1 MLNRSIPPAFQTLE
15 KVHLPQVQSQTL
27 ANGYQLHWLNAGE
40 QPVIRIELIFKA
52 GNWFETGKGTSYF
65 TIKMMNEGTS
75 KRSARQ
81 INEHVDQYGAFI
93 EFNHGQDR
101 VNVTLYT
108 VIKHLPKLL
117 PLLQEIVIDS
127 IFPEKELQNLKKI
140 TTQNL
145 KVNTEKTSYLA
156 QTRFRELLF
165 GEMHPY
171 GRNLYEQDIAHIEA
185 PQLREYY
192 QSAIRSQACDI
203 LLCGNIDDHTLTL
216 VRNTFEQVPVTSPL
230 PDNSFI
236 NPVVPSLPNNKETLE
251 KEGSLQSSIRL
262 GKRLFTRK
270 HPDYFKMLV
279 LNEVFG
285 GYFGSRLM
293 KNIREEKGFTYGIS
307 SNLVTLRKEG
317 FLVIGTDVKKEFT
330 GLTIDE
336 IYKEIEILKTEP
348 VGEEELQTVKN
359 YMIGSFA
366 GSLNSP
372 FAIADNF
379 KTIYFEGLTYDF
391 FDHYI
396 ENILHTTA
404 QDLLRL
410 SNTYLQPDSMLEVVA
425 GGR

>member
-1 MLNRSIPPAFQTLE
+1 MLNRSIPPDFQTLQ
-15 KVHLPQVQSQTL
+15 KVHLPQVQSQPL
-27 ANGYQLHWLNAGE
+27 SNGYQLHWFSAGE
-40 QPVIRIELIFKA
+40 QPVVRIELIFKA
-52 GNWFETGKGTSYF
+52 GNWYETGKGTSYF
-65 TIKMMNEGTS
+65 TVKMLNEGTS
-75 KRSARQ
+75 RRTARQ
-81 INEHVDQYGAFI
+81 INEYVDQFGAFI

-101 VNVTLYT
+101 VNITLYT

-117 PLLQEIVIDS
+117 PLLEEIVLDS
-127 IFPEKELQNLKKI
+127 VFPEKELQNLKNI
-140 TTQNL
+140 TAQNL
-145 KVNTEKTSYLA
+145 KVNLEKTSYVA

-171 GRNLYEQDIAHIEA
+171 GRNLKEQDIESIQAS
-185 PQLREYY
+185 QLKQYY
-192 QSAIRSQACDI
+192 QSTIRNQTCDI
-203 LLCGNIDDHTLTL
+203 LLCGNIDEATLAL
-216 VRNTFEQVPVTSPL
+216 VRNTFEQIPVISHIQQEAL
-230 PDNSFI
+230 RE
-236 NPVVPSLPNNKETLE
+236 PVASLPYTKETIE
-251 KEGSLQSSIRL
+251 KEDSLQSTIRL
-262 GKRLFTRK
+262 GKRMFTRQ

-307 SNLVTLRKEG
+307 SNLATLRHDG
-317 FLVIGTDVKKEFT
+317 FLIIGTDVKKEFT

-336 IYKEIEILKTEP
+336 VYKEMEILRNEP

-391 FDHYI
+391 FEHYI
-396 ENILHTTA
+396 ENILHTSA
-404 QDLLRL
+404 RDLVNLA
-410 SNTYLQPDSMLEVVA
+410 NTYLLPDTMLEVVV

>member
-1 MLNRSIPPAFQTLE
+1 MLNRSIPPAFQTLN
-15 KVHLPQVQSQTL
+15 KVHLPQVQSQSL
-27 ANGYQLHWLNAGE
+27 SNGYQLHWLNAGE
-40 QPVIRIELIFKA
+40 QPVLRIELIFRA
-52 GNWFETGKGTSYF
+52 GNWYETTRGTSYF
-65 TIKMMNEGTS
+65 TLKMMNEGTS

-81 INEHVDQYGAFI
+81 INEYVDQFGAFI

-101 VNVTLYT
+101 VNITLYT
-108 VIKHLPKLL
+108 IVKHLPKLL
-117 PLLQEIVIDS
+117 PLLEEIVLDS

-140 TTQNL
+140 TAQNL
-145 KVNTEKTSYLA
+145 KVNMEKTSYLA

-171 GRNLYEQDIAHIEA
+171 GRNLYEKDIEKIEA
-185 PQLREYY
+185 SQLKQFY
-192 QSAIRSQACDI
+192 QSAIHSRPCDI
-203 LLCGNIDDHTLTL
+203 LLCGSIDEDTLAL
-216 VRNTFEQVPVTSPL
+216 VRNTFERIPVNAQAAPEDSLKPL
-230 PDNSFI
+230 L
-236 NPVVPSLPNNKETLE
+236 PSHYGKDTLE
-251 KEGSLQSSIRL
+251 KEDSLQSTIRI
-262 GKRLFTRK
+262 GKSLFTRK

-307 SNLVTLRKEG
+307 SNLVTLRHEG
-317 FLVIGTDVKKEFT
+317 YLVIGTDVKKEFT
-330 GLTIDE
+330 GLTLDE
-336 IYKEIEILKTEP
+336 VYKEMEILRNGP

-379 KTIYFEGLTYDF
+379 KSIYFEGLTYDF
-391 FDHYI
+391 FEHYI
-396 ENILHTTA
+396 ENILHTSA
-404 QDLLRL
+404 GDLVYLA
-410 SNTYLQPDSMLEVVA
+410 NTYLQPDSFLEVVV

>member
-1 MLNRSIPPAFQTLE
+1 MLNRSIPPAFQTLQ
-15 KVHLPQVQSQTL
+15 KVHLPQVQTQSL
-27 ANGYQLHWLNAGE
+27 SNGYQLHWLNAGE

-52 GNWFETGKGTSYF
+52 GNWHETGKGTSYF
-65 TIKMMNEGTS
+65 TVKMLNEGTS

-81 INEHVDQYGAFI
+81 INEFVDQYGAFI

-101 VNVTLYT
+101 ANITLYT

-117 PLLQEIVIDS
+117 PLLEEIVLDS
-127 IFPEKELQNLKKI
+127 VFPERELENLKKI
-140 TTQNL
+140 TAQNL
-145 KVNTEKTSYLA
+145 KVNQEKTSYVA

-165 GEMHPY
+165 GETHPY
-171 GRNLYEQDIAHIEA
+171 GRNLYEQDIEGIQAA
-185 PQLREYY
+185 QLKQYY
-192 QSAIRSQACDI
+192 QSAIRNQHCDI
-203 LLCGNIDDHTLTL
+203 LLCGNIDEATLSL
-216 VRNTFEQVPVTSPL
+216 VRNTFERIPVNTLAHGNGSIKPRAQ
-230 PDNSFI
+230 PGSA
-236 NPVVPSLPNNKETLE
+236 KETVE
-251 KEGSLQSSIRL
+251 KEDSLQSSIRI

-293 KNIREEKGFTYGIS
+293 KNIREEKGYTYGIS
-307 SNLVTLRKEG
+307 SNLVTLRHDG
-317 FLVIGTDVKKEFT
+317 FLVMGTDVKKEFT
-330 GLTIDE
+330 GPTIDE
-336 IYKEIEILKTEP
+336 VYKEMEVLRKEP

-379 KTIYFEGLTYDF
+379 KTIYFEGMSYDF
-391 FDHYI
+391 FEHYI
-396 ENILHTTA
+396 ENILDTSA
-404 QDLLRL
+404 QDLMQLA
-410 SNTYLQPDSMLEVVA
+410 NTYLQPDTMLEVVV

>member
-27 ANGYQLHWLNAGE
+27 SNGYKLHWLNAGE

-52 GNWFETGKGTSYF
+52 GNWYESGKGTSYF
-65 TIKMMNEGTS
+65 TLKMMNEGTS
-75 KRSARQ
+75 RRSARE
-81 INEHVDQYGAFI
+81 INEYVDQYGAFI

-101 VNVTLYT
+101 VNITLYT
-108 VIKHLPKLL
+108 VTKHLPKLL
-117 PLLQEIVIDS
+117 PLLQELLTDS
-127 IFPEKELQNLKKI
+127 VFPEKELQNLKKI
-140 TTQNL
+140 TAQNL
-145 KVNTEKTSYLA
+145 KVNAEKTSYVA

-171 GRNLYEQDIAHIEA
+171 GRNLYEQDIEGIEA
-185 PQLREYY
+185 PQLRTYY
-192 QSAIRSQACDI
+192 QSNIRSQVCDI
-203 LLCGNIDDHTLTL
+203 LLCGNIDEATLGL
-216 VRNTFEQVPVTSPL
+216 IRNIFEQIPVKQDIQQNGL
-230 PDNSFI
+230 V
-236 NPVVPSLPNNKETLE
+236 NPVVPFTNSKNTLE
-251 KEGSLQSSIRL
+251 KEGSLQSSIRI
-262 GKRLFTRK
+262 GKRLFTRQ

-307 SNLVTLRKEG
+307 SNLVTLRQEG
-317 FLVIGTDVKKEFT
+317 FLVIGTDVKKEYT
-330 GLTIDE
+330 GLTIEE

-404 QDLLRL
+404 QDLLYL
-410 SNTYLQPDSMLEVVA
+410 SHTYLQPDSMLEVVV

>member
-1 MLNRSIPPAFQTLE
+1 MLNRSIPPAFQTLN
-15 KVHLPQVQSQTL
+15 KVHLPQVQSQSL
-27 ANGYQLHWLNAGE
+27 SNGYQLHWLNAGE
-40 QPVIRIELIFKA
+40 QPVLRLELIFRA
-52 GNWFETGKGTSYF
+52 GNWYEITRGDSYF

-75 KRSARQ
+75 RRSARQ
-81 INEHVDQYGAFI
+81 INEYVDQFGAFI

-101 VNVTLYT
+101 VNITLYT
-108 VIKHLPKLL
+108 VVKHLPKLL
-117 PLLQEIVIDS
+117 PLLEEIVLDS
-127 IFPEKELQNLKKI
+127 VFPEKELQNLKTI
-140 TTQNL
+140 TAQTL
-145 KVNTEKTSYLA
+145 KVNMEKTSYLA

-171 GRNLYEQDIAHIEA
+171 GRNLYENDIEKIEA
-185 PQLREYY
+185 SQLKQYY
-192 QSAIRSQACDI
+192 QSVIRNQPCDI
-203 LLCGNIDDHTLTL
+203 LLCGSIDEDTLAL
-216 VRNTFEQVPVTSPL
+216 VRNTFERIPVSEQAAQETFLEPL
-230 PDNSFI
+230 
-236 NPVVPSLPNNKETLE
+236 LPLSYGKDTLE
-251 KEGSLQSSIRL
+251 KEDSLQSTIRI
-262 GKRLFTRK
+262 GKRLFTRN

-307 SNLVTLRKEG
+307 SNLVTLRHEG

-330 GLTIDE
+330 GLTLDE
-336 IYKEIEILKTEP
+336 VYKEMDILRNEP

-379 KTIYFEGLTYDF
+379 KTIYFDGLTYDF
-391 FDHYI
+391 FEHYI
-396 ENILHTTA
+396 ENILQTSA
-404 QDLLRL
+404 GDLVYLA
-410 SNTYLQPDSMLEVVA
+410 NTYLQPDSLLEVVV